1 MDIPPWK
8 NDLPWGI
15 DLSQMVQI
23 ASGPPS
29 TTPEEEGK
37 VYYDVANNTFYV
49 YTNDRWIPFA
59 FHEFSTQSG
68 VKGLSAI
75 DRTMLEFERIVNNH
89 PDMNVRVRWY
99 TELERRQHPD
109 KRLNHPD
116 FWLGV
121 AYAAYQKEVIT
132 KEMFTDILL
141 AMKAMGANSDYFHD
155 LCRLAAEGK
164 L

>member
-1 MDIPPWK
+1 MPPREI
-8 NDLPWGI
+8 G
-15 DLSQMVQI
+15 LSQMVQI
-23 ASGPPS
+23 AGGPPS
-29 TTPEEEGK
+29 ASGEDGEM
-37 VYYDVANNTFYV
+37 YYDVASNIFYV
-49 YTNDRWIPFA
+49 YTNNRWIPFA

-68 VKGLSAI
+68 VKALSAI

-89 PDMNVRVRWY
+89 PDMSVRLRWY
-99 TELERRQHPD
+99 TEFERRQYPD
-109 KRLNHPD
+109 KHPHELNHPD

-121 AYAAYQKEVIT
+121 AWGAYQKQVIT

-141 AMKAMGANSDYFHD
+141 AMQALGAESDYFHE

>member
-1 MDIPPWK
+1 M
-8 NDLPWGI
+8 LPREI
-15 DLSQMVQI
+15 DLSQMIQI

-29 TTPEEEGK
+29 TTSGEDGEI
-37 VYYDVANNTFYV
+37 YYDVANNIFYV
-49 YTNDRWIPFA
+49 YTNNRWIPFA
-59 FHEFSTQSG
+59 FNEFSTQSG

-89 PDMNVRVRWY
+89 PDMNVRMRWY
-99 TELERRQHPD
+99 TEIERKQLGYNDPR
-109 KRLNHPD
+109 RYNHPD

-121 AYAAYQKEVIT
+121 AYAAYQKQVIT

-141 AMKAMGANSDYFHD
+141 AMQALGAESDYFHE
-155 LCRLAAEGK
+155 LKRLAAEGK